1 MSIKHGL
8 AVSLLVLLVQTA
20 YAFDLLKE
28 GQDFLDSFSGGS
40 EDLSVGEIAGGLKDA
55 LRVGTESVVG
65 QLGTTDGFNQ
75 DPSIHIPLPESL
87 HTVQS
92 TLSKLGM
99 SGMLDDLELRLNRAA
114 ETATPKAKALF
125 WDAISEMT
133 LDDVTAIYE
142 GPDDSA
148 TRYFQGKMSQ
158 PLAKE
163 MGPVVSDSLSEVGAI
178 KSYDDVM
185 GQYDQIPFVPD
196 VKANLSEYVVEKG
209 MDGIFHYLAKE
220 EAAIR
225 NNPVKRT
232 TALLQKVFG
241 N

>member
-1 MSIKHGL
+1 M
-8 AVSLLVLLVQTA
+8 AVKRGSALVMVVFLSPSAGAL
-20 YAFDLLKE
+20 DLLKE
-28 GQDFLDSFSGGS
+28 GQKFFDSLSGGS
-40 EDLSVGEIAGGLKDA
+40 QELSVGEIAGGLKDA

-65 QLGTTDGFNQ
+65 QLGATDGFNQ
-75 DPSIHIPLPESL
+75 DPAIHIPLPDSL
-87 HTVQS
+87 QTVQS
-92 TLSKLGM
+92 ALGKVGM

-114 ETATPKAKALF
+114 ETATPKAKKLF
-125 WDAISEMT
+125 WDAISDMT
-133 LDDVTAIYE
+133 LDDVNSIYE
-142 GPDDSA
+142 GPDDAA

-163 MGPVVSDSLSEVGAI
+163 MGPVVNESLSEVGAI
-178 KSYDDVM
+178 KSYDNVM
-185 GQYDQIPFVPD
+185 GQYEQIPFVPD
-196 VKANLSEYVVEKG
+196 VKANISEYVVEKG

-232 TALLQKVFG
+232 TELLQKVFG